1 MDYRSIVDTLL
12 RINPTISVE
21 FNEGDPNIEN
31 ICDYLTEVLSS
42 YHRNQQWKQG
52 KIMDLKYGIGSV
64 DLKSYPA
71 VYRSM
76 LRKLC
81 TDLKLPYSY

>member
-1 MDYRSIVDTLL
+1 MDYTSIVDTLL
-12 RINPTISVE
+12 RINPNIRILA
-21 FNEGDPNIEN
+21 FNEGDIEN

-71 VYRSM
+71 VYRPM
-76 LRKLC
+76 IRKLC